1 MTPGI
6 EVRDLSFSHGTHP
19 FMQEV
24 NIAVREGSFT
34 VLLGKNG
41 SGKSTLV
48 RIIAGLLPTQR
59 GTVRVLGIDVGELT
73 VAGRAKIIGYLPQFH
88 SPVFP
93 FTVEEVVLTGR
104 SPYVMFIPKPR
115 DREKARE
122 AIERLGISHLMARPY
137 TELSGGERQLVMIAR
152 VVAQE
157 AKVILLDEPISHLDL
172 ANQMRI
178 LTVLREMTS
187 GGNTVLAVLHDPNI
201 AFLTADHFLFMKD
214 GRVRAPADG
223 ENPWDAGVLGDV
235 YGLTVEAIPFRGRSL
250 VVPAG

>member
-1 MTPGI
+1 
-6 EVRDLSFSHGTHP
+6 
-19 FMQEV
+19 MQDV
-24 NIAVREGSFT
+24 SVTVQEGSFT

-48 RIIAGLLPTQR
+48 RIIAGLLQPQK
-59 GTVRVLGIDVGELT
+59 GTIRVLGVDIGELSI
-73 VAGRAKIIGYLPQFH
+73 ASRAKIIGYLPQFH
-88 SPVFP
+88 APVFP

-104 SPYVMFIPKPR
+104 SPYVMFIPKQK
-115 DREKARE
+115 DVDKARE
-122 AIERLGISHLMARPY
+122 AIDRLGIVHLMRRPY

-172 ANQMRI
+172 SNQMRI

-187 GGNTVLAVLHDPNI
+187 RGNTVLAVLHDPNI

-214 GRVRAPADG
+214 GRVREPAEG
-223 ENPWDAGVLGDV
+223 QNPWDAGVLADV
-235 YGLTVEAIPFRGRSL
+235 YGLGVETIPFRGRSL
-250 VVPAG
+250 VVPA